1 MKVLST
7 NKPSVIVISLVLLL
21 VFSLSDSVSFA
32 AKKGADISVGDVV
45 TKLKTKLN
53 LNDQQVKEV
62 TTALTDLS
70 NRLNTLV
77 NNQEGAEEDNDPH
90 EFINGVKEA
99 QADYQ
104 KKLKTILTDSQM
116 KSYDALKEQVI
127 MDALDNLAAIKLMDI
142 QDQIGFSDEQLN
154 KLTPVLGEDMRG
166 LIKIAWKYA
175 GESRIRPLEKIRIAR
190 ELKEIQHKSEGKVK
204 QILTPDQYKKW
215 ETYKKQ
221 QQGK

>member
-21 VFSLSDSVSFA
+21 VFSLSASVCFA

-53 LNDQQVKEV
+53 LNDQQVKEL

-77 NNQEGAEEDNDPH
+77 NKQEGAEEDNDPH
-90 EFINGVKEA
+90 EFIKGVKEA

-116 KSYDALKEQVI
+116 QSYDALREQVI
-127 MDALDNLAAIKLMDI
+127 MEALDNLAAIKLMDI

-166 LIKIAWKYA
+166 FIKIAWKYA
-175 GESRIRPLEKIRIAR
+175 GESRIRVLEKIKIAR
-190 ELKEIQHKSEGKVK
+190 ELKEIQHKSERKVK

>member
-1 MKVLST
+1 MKVFST

-21 VFSLSDSVSFA
+21 IFNLSASVCFA
-32 AKKGADISVGDVV
+32 AKKSADISVGDVV

-53 LNDQQVKEV
+53 LNDQQVKEL

-77 NNQEGAEEDNDPH
+77 NKQEGAEEDNDPH

-127 MDALDNLAAIKLMDI
+127 MDALDNLAAIKLMDV
-142 QDQIGFSDEQLN
+142 QDQI
-154 KLTPVLGEDMRG
+154 DMRG

-175 GESRIRPLEKIRIAR
+175 GESRIRLLEKIRIAR